1 MSTDVASTATNPT
14 ANAAT
19 APTNPTVPA
28 PTTTVVAVPA
38 TFVPALTPGGAN
50 QSPLDFNN
58 RPEHVKLYL
67 ASTKA
72 LDTKYNGKLEHL
84 RTFLANVERRVDEF
98 GWSNICMI
106 GNRYLF
112 REHGLITQQELETA
126 ANSYATTPIT
136 RSAQNAQAMY
146 EFLMNSVDQDLTAK
160 LVNCTDL
167 YKFGDRSNGPALLK
181 TIISYK
187 FKVLHKVL
195 HNNLRL

>member
-1 MSTDVASTATNPT
+1 MLNYIWP
-14 ANAAT
+14 
-19 APTNPTVPA
+19 
-28 PTTTVVAVPA
+28 
-38 TFVPALTPGGAN
+38 
-50 QSPLDFNN
+50 
-58 RPEHVKLYL
+58 
-67 ASTKA
+67 STKA

-84 RTFLANVERRVDEF
+84 RTFLASVERRVDEF

-112 REHGLITQQELETA
+112 REHGLITQQELKTA

-167 YKFGDRSNGPALLK
+167 YKLRDPKGNKKKVSWLEDIKDKDKLHCKRTAKLQAKLAELSASTLADLLLN
-181 TIISYK
+181 SDDE
-187 FKVLHKVL
+187 
-195 HNNLRL
+195 